1 MHLTATDNWDTGA
14 MSRKL
19 VRVVAMALTV
29 VGVTAGC
36 GTGTGEPAVNDQDV
50 AAIKDALYAK
60 GTAEEELAALEPLV
74 IEMADAVVGVV
85 PNLTWFRNRDEQTV
99 SCEAVPGD
107 PSSASASTLRNVVF
121 DGPIPDD
128 AWPQAFSRVQEIA
141 ARVGATEVQ
150 VRADTSGNHD
160 VLLLGEDKVQF
171 GLGSL
176 EAGVIT
182 ARTGCHLTLSDQ
194 DQYAK

>member
-1 MHLTATDNWDTGA
+1 
-14 MSRKL
+14 MSSRTI
-19 VRVVAMALTV
+19 RVVVMALTV
-29 VGVTAGC
+29 AGVIAGC
-36 GTGTGEPAVNDQDV
+36 GTGTGEKTVNDQDV

-74 IEMADAVVGVV
+74 IEMAGAVVGVV
-85 PNLTWFRNRDEQTV
+85 PNLTWFRNRDEQRV

-107 PSSASASTLRNVVF
+107 PSSASALTLRNIVF

-128 AWPQAFSRVQEIA
+128 VWPQALLRVQEIA

-150 VRADTSGNHD
+150 VRADDPGNHD

-171 GLGSL
+171 GLGTL

>member
-1 MHLTATDNWDTGA
+1 MNRRLISAIATA
-14 MSRKL
+14 L
-19 VRVVAMALTV
+19 VAVGVVA
-29 VGVTAGC
+29 GC
-36 GTGTGEPAVNDQDV
+36 STDAEEPTVNDQDV

-60 GTAEEELAALEPLV
+60 GTAEEELARLEPLV

-85 PNLTWFRNRDEQTV
+85 PNVTWSRNRDERRV

-107 PSSASASTLRNVVF
+107 PSSASALTLRNVVF

-128 AWPQAFSRVQEIA
+128 AWPQALSRVQDIA
-141 ARVGATEVQ
+141 ARVGATEMQ
-150 VRADTSGNHD
+150 VRADAPGNHD

-171 GLGSL
+171 GLGTL

-194 DQYAK
+194 DRYAK